1 MLTRLNGIFAF
12 AMWDAGKRA
21 LFLARDGLRV
31 KPLYYA
37 QTPQGF
43 LFASEIKALLQEPMV
58 SRRRGRRPVRSPDH
72 LWLYV

>member
-1 MLTRLNGIFAF
+1 MPASG
-12 AMWDAGKRA
+12 GC
-21 LFLARDGLRV
+21 FLPATAWGV

-43 LFASEIKALLQEPMV
+43 LFASEITALLQEPMV
-58 SRRRGRRPVRSPDH
+58 SRRRDRRPVRSPDH